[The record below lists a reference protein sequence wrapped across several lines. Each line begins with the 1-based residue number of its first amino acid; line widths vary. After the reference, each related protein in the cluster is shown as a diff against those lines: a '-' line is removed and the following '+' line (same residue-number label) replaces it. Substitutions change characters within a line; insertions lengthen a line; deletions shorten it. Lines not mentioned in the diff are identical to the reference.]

1 MCGCELDCLVGWMV
15 GGYWVIGGLV
25 LVVCL
30 IGCFVCRLGGS
41 LGRTVR
47 ASVGQ
52 SLVWLDD

>member
-1 MCGCELDCLVGWMV
+1 M
-15 GGYWVIGGLV
+15 IGGLV

-30 IGCFVCRLGGS
+30 IGWFVCRSGGS